1 MQETIRARVDS
12 QLKEQFKFAA
22 KSHGQNASQSLREF
36 MADSPKSTITPFADF
51 PHIEHPPEDLER
63 VRKFVFGR
71 NVICYLVRMRSCMC
85 SGYGM
90 GEWTEARLHHAET
103 STFGKEAS

>member
-36 MADSPKSTITPFADF
+36 MADSPKSTITPSPTFLTLNI
-51 PHIEHPPEDLER
+51 H
-63 VRKFVFGR
+63 RKTWSAFG
-71 NVICYLVRMRSCMC
+71 NSF
-85 SGYGM
+85 SDGM
-90 GEWTEARLHHAET
+90 
-103 STFGKEAS
+103 